1 MRVLQRPARRC
12 CLGAESLPPM
22 ERLLQLID
30 ELDDLVALLRHR
42 FGIWPVP
49 ARRG

>member
-1 MRVLQRPARRC
+1 
-12 CLGAESLPPM
+12 M

-42 FGIWPVP
+42 FGLWPV
-49 ARRG
+49 AVRDG

>member
-1 MRVLQRPARRC
+1 
-12 CLGAESLPPM
+12 M

-42 FGIWPVP
+42 FGLWP
-49 ARRG
+49 ATFRRV